1 MITILTSAIR
11 KIRAIPLKSKPTF
24 AVVVD
29 GDCEVWYLQMLKRNE
44 RSIIV
49 NVEPKIPQRKR
60 LSEQYENVIKLSE
73 ENTKVFWIIDFD
85 VIARETKSAKTAS
98 KTAIQSFLAYKKTIA
113 EKHKNIV
120 IIVNNPCFE
129 FWLLLHFEVTT
140 KYFDTCEGVE
150 KQLKKHLKDYEKT
163 QKYYT
168 NKDNDIYLRL
178 KPNLKDALKNAK
190 TLKLYDIENP
200 NKGMSEMQL
209 FFEATEFAQLF
220 KN

>member
-1 MITILTSAIR
+1 MR

-44 RSIIV
+44 RSIVV
-49 NVEPKIPQRKR
+49 NIEPKIPQRKR
-60 LSEQYENVIKLSE
+60 LSKQYENVIELSE

-85 VIARETKSAKTAS
+85 VIASETKSAKAGS
-98 KTAIQSFLAYKKTIA
+98 KTAFQLFLEYKKTIS

-120 IIVNNPCFE
+120 LIVNNPCLE
-129 FWLLLHFEVTT
+129 FWLLLHFEATS
-140 KYFDTCEGVE
+140 KYFDTCEGAE

-168 NKDNDIYLRL
+168 KQDNDIYLRL
-178 KPNLKDALKNAK
+178 KPNLAGALKNAK
-190 TLKLYDIENP
+190 ALKLFNTENT

-209 FFEATEFAQLF
+209 FFEANEFKQLF
-220 KN
+220 KK